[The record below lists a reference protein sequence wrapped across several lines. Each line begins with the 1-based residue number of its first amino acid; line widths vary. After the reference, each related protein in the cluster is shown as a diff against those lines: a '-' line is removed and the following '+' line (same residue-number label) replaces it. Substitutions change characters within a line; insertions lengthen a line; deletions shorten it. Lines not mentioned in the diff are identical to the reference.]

1 MLDRDIKSLIAI
13 LEESNIEELEITTFW
28 GKQKIRLSKNTN
40 TNINTQPAQSNYNS
54 EDIIIDNKD
63 PELQKNKINTENE
76 IDDNPDTQNISIK
89 APLVGTFYLS
99 PKPDEP
105 SYIKEG
111 DIIEKGQTICIIE
124 AMKIFNEIES
134 ECSGKVLKILHNNA
148 TPVEFDQ
155 DLFII
160 SSN

>member
-76 IDDNPDTQNISIK
+76 IDDNPDTQNISIIRS
-89 APLVGTFYLS
+89 LR
-99 PKPDEP
+99 
-105 SYIKEG
+105 
-111 DIIEKGQTICIIE
+111 
-124 AMKIFNEIES
+124 
-134 ECSGKVLKILHNNA
+134 
-148 TPVEFDQ
+148 
-155 DLFII
+155 
-160 SSN
+160 